1 MKYAILKCISV
12 LVLATKRTLNYDA
25 LETPTQTPTLATS
38 EAKVFAS
45 QKIDMQIPEKED
57 LGAATD
63 QLQSE
68 KEPESGQLV
77 GQ

>member
-1 MKYAILKCISV
+1 
-12 LVLATKRTLNYDA
+12 LNYDA
-25 LETPTQTPTLATS
+25 LEIPTQTPTLATS

-45 QKIDMQIPEKED
+45 QKIDVQIPEKKD

-68 KEPESGQLV
+68 KEPESEQLV